1 MGHIV
6 LSGASGHETS
16 THYFS
21 CLGGTGTNRQKQ
33 TVTRYAEQVFLHPVG
48 FACHIVHCGV
58 SGPRNIDALF
68 FMLGLAKYEFLKK
81 RVGTRYVE
89 VVFLHVVGYAG
100 HVLHSG
106 ASEPRNVNVLFF
118 VLGWGQ
124 H

>member
-1 MGHIV
+1 MLGWVRCRFHKKRIERRFAELAFLHPIGSMGHIV

-68 FMLGLAKYEFLKK
+68 FMLG
-81 RVGTRYVE
+81 
-89 VVFLHVVGYAG
+89 
-100 HVLHSG
+100 
-106 ASEPRNVNVLFF
+106 
-118 VLGWGQ
+118 
-124 H
+124 